1 MSDQDEA
8 PKSRLAPIRARTGG
22 AVGHTLLGGAALAT
36 GALWASALAS
46 AWLDMPPIPIVLV
59 LTGLPLLAPLLAA
72 ATFALW
78 TLFPDHRLG
87 APVMAIAAL
96 GPLLWWGPV
105 WAGRPGVAQ
114 PDDVVVLDW
123 NVRRL
128 WGAPGDGGDPLACV
142 ADTLRAASADVVVL
156 QEVTPRD
163 LDRLSDA
170 LGLRCVHGTYHPDD
184 DDDSAGIAVCAGSDR
199 WTLREGGPM
208 AYPDA
213 SDWRFVRAAFGTAD
227 ATAFSVLGVHLH
239 PYRVLHDPQRALERA
254 ADRVPVVVP
263 SQDAQTT
270 DLLEQWLALPEPTL
284 VAGDFNSTRDT
295 PFHARLRRHM
305 TDVLEATGAGFP
317 ATVDLLDGLPIRIDF
332 VYASPRMS
340 PVQASVLGAGCSDH
354 RPILSRLRPPTTT
367 P

>member
-1 MSDQDEA
+1 MAEEDVA
-8 PKSRLAPIRARTGG
+8 PKSRLQPVRARTGG
-22 AVGHTLLGGAALAT
+22 VVGHVLLGGTGLALL
-36 GALWASALAS
+36 ALWVAAFAG
-46 AWLDMPPIPIVLV
+46 AWLDAPPIAMVLA
-59 LTGLPLLAPLLAA
+59 LTGLPLLAPVLSVAA
-72 ATFALW
+72 FSLW

-87 APVMAIAAL
+87 GPVVALAAL
-96 GPLLWWGPV
+96 APLLWWGPV
-105 WAGRPGVAQ
+105 WAGRPGEARS
-114 PDDVVVLDW
+114 DDVVVLSW

-142 ADTLRAASADVVVL
+142 RETLAASAADVVVL
-156 QEVTPRD
+156 QEVTTRD

-170 LGLRCVHGTYHPDD
+170 LGLQCVHGTYHPDD
-184 DDDSAGIAVCAGSDR
+184 DDDSAGIAVCEASGR
-199 WTLREGGPM
+199 WPLRDGTPM
-208 AYPDA
+208 SYPDA
-213 SDWRFVRAAFGTAD
+213 SDWRFVRASFGSAES
-227 ATAFSVLGVHLH
+227 TAFSVLGVHLH

-254 ADRVPVVVP
+254 ADRLPVVVP

-295 PFHARLRRHM
+295 PFHARLRRHL

-332 VYASPRMS
+332 VYASPRMT
-340 PVQASVLGAGCSDH
+340 PVQADVLQAGCSDH
-354 RPILSRLRPPTTT
+354 RAILSRLRPPTTS